1 MLDSSRG
8 NRDLHAFFSVH
19 TENNE
24 KSRQY
29 AENKQTFDLTGKI
42 EKGKKTCQTAENKQT
57 CDFSGKIQIDGK
69 SRQNAENKQT
79 FHLRV

>member
-1 MLDSSRG
+1 MS
-8 NRDLHAFFSVH
+8 
-19 TENNE
+19 
-24 KSRQY
+24 
-29 AENKQTFDLTGKI
+29 GKI
-42 EKGKKTCQTAENKQT
+42 EIDGKTCQTAENKQT